1 MRITARQLRSIIKE
15 ELTRSLNEAAKGTPF
30 PPDTRRKSKSW
41 KTKMLSSK
49 GVTVRTLDLTS
60 ISEGLFA
67 DMVAH
72 VEEDPGACI
81 SLTSVD
87 GKLGPYTLIN
97 ADEISDFSQ
106 QPKAD

>member
-1 MRITARQLRSIIKE
+1 MRITRRQLTQIIRE
-15 ELTRSLNEAAKGTPF
+15 ELTRSLNEADKGKPF
-30 PPDTRRKSKSW
+30 PPGTRQKAKSW
-41 KTKMLSSK
+41 KTKMISSK
-49 GVTVRTLDLTS
+49 GVTVRTIDLTS

-81 SLTSVD
+81 TLTSPD

-97 ADEISDFSQ
+97 ADEIEDFSQ
-106 QPKAD
+106 QPRAD

>member
-1 MRITARQLRSIIKE
+1 MKITARQLRSIIKE
-15 ELTRSLNEAAKGTPF
+15 ELTRSLNEAAKGAPF

-41 KTKMLSSK
+41 KTKMISSK
-49 GVTVRTLDLTS
+49 GATVRTLDLTS
-60 ISEGLFA
+60 ISEGLFG

-72 VEEDPGACI
+72 IEEDPGAYI